1 MEYNNIPI
9 CPIRQDALCMGN
21 YCVFAQKLENACIW
35 VCGLVSRGQDH
46 AIQRDYLTSHPG
58 RNNEDGSF

>member
-1 MEYNNIPI
+1 MEYNNTPI
-9 CPIRQDALCMGN
+9 CPHPSGCTVHGQLLR
-21 YCVFAQKLENACIW
+21 FAQKLENACIW